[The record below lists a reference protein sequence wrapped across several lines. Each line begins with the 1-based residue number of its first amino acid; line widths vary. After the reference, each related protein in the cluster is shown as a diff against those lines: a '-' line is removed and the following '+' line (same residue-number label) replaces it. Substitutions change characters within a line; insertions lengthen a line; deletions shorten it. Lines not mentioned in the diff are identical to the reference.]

1 MINTELYELNFGSIK
16 KEHAEYFELLDKYF
30 TPRRENVVAITILPN
45 FCFDK
50 DMTNFIHHLYPELK
64 QFNIYRG
71 IVVELRANY
80 KISLGDVQWL
90 YPQIG
95 KQRGLCE
102 LPESCKL
109 DTVISRIKDMKE
121 LKLEDLAGKIEDNKF
136 MLSPLYNNITVYK
149 TTQMDSEWGTQ
160 VTKHILGYDISCDK
174 FIINFWKFLISNDNI
189 NISTFYNQLGTVK
202 IENSTVKN
210 LINESAKGV
219 VEFITGKD
227 ENDLNWLS
235 DISTN
240 WLFRNDREYFFF
252 NHGVNLLGLN
262 RRPMALQTSM
272 LAGIQMYKNL
282 VTNAHPYKYVFPF
295 DCGFTGEYHTYA
307 HMSKPQQERLNSN
320 FYWNKTIIPFN
331 TYLMSKANQTNN
343 NNWRNVET
351 KLEVIP
357 DNFYSIV
364 FSRISTHN
372 VYHYMEA
379 KDIIQL
385 QPGDNKTEIFFPL
398 RTNHLI
404 TKLMIDNYE
413 KLKFYNII
421 DSKYYDKQKQMLVL
435 PRHIAELI
443 LSYSQSASQ

>member
-1 MINTELYELNFGSIK
+1 
-16 KEHAEYFELLDKYF
+16 
-30 TPRRENVVAITILPN
+30 
-45 FCFDK
+45 
-50 DMTNFIHHLYPELK
+50 
-64 QFNIYRG
+64 
-71 IVVELRANY
+71 
-80 KISLGDVQWL
+80 
-90 YPQIG
+90 
-95 KQRGLCE
+95 
-102 LPESCKL
+102 
-109 DTVISRIKDMKE
+109 
-121 LKLEDLAGKIEDNKF
+121 
-136 MLSPLYNNITVYK
+136 
-149 TTQMDSEWGTQ
+149 
-160 VTKHILGYDISCDK
+160 
-174 FIINFWKFLISNDNI
+174 
-189 NISTFYNQLGTVK
+189 
-202 IENSTVKN
+202 
-210 LINESAKGV
+210 
-219 VEFITGKD
+219 
-227 ENDLNWLS
+227 
-235 DISTN
+235 
-240 WLFRNDREYFFF
+240 
-252 NHGVNLLGLN
+252 
-262 RRPMALQTSM
+262 
-272 LAGIQMYKNL
+272 MYKNL